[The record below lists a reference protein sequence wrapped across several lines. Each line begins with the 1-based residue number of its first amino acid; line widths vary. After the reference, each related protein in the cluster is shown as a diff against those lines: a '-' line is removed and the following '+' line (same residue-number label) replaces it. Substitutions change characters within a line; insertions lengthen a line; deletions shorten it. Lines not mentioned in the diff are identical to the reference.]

1 MPYIKRI
8 EINGFKTFGL
18 KTTLTFDRGF
28 TAITGPNGSGK
39 TNIMDAVLFCL
50 GELSAKRLRA
60 ENFSALIFNGGENSN
75 IKKNRAKVLIQFD
88 NSDGRLPVETATVT
102 ISREIDKKGESIY
115 RINGRRVPR
124 SHLLEVLSVAG
135 ISPYGHNIIP
145 QGMLTRMAE
154 ISTHERRK
162 IIEDMLGIAQY
173 DAEKAK
179 AEVKL
184 KEADMSIKTAL
195 GQISEVQKRVESL
208 ERERNNLLRYN
219 FIKRE
224 INYLE
229 SIKISREIRNL
240 QSATKKVSQDIANLE
255 EKNKRLLESRESLRL
270 KRREIESE
278 LRKLGF
284 EETEE
289 KRNRIVE
296 IQINIGSLKSRLND
310 LSAKIR
316 NGKANIERLKR
327 LRENLQ
333 QQSKAIIEEI
343 KNSEDKI
350 KQLNLTLNQLDKKIK
365 EKQASFD
372 HASNEISKIRSAFEQ
387 KAKKVNE
394 LEKQLNQLHEEKV
407 NIEGEYAK
415 IQSRI
420 SVYSQRLEDLKKR
433 RKELRASYRKLR
445 ESLIELQEIVKKQ
458 AEQLRNLQA
467 TLERKKRQR
476 ALLEK
481 EIKEAERIAEV
492 AREALVEFEA
502 QKNLIQKIGSEEV
515 ALKSIEELGSL
526 GVIEG
531 IHGRLRNLIKIKR
544 GYERAVEAAASG
556 WLNSLVVEDLDVAF
570 TCIETLKRMKLGR
583 VKIIPLNGLSLNN
596 KANNLKAPNIEGVKE
611 KIISFVKCER
621 RYEPAVNFV
630 LGDTLLAL
638 SEDSAIRASKEGFR
652 VVTLSGDLYEAGGGV
667 ESGFHRTLIDLS
679 SFVPSEKALKSLDRA
694 VKTLKNHLEN
704 RENII
709 AEIEE
714 EITKN
719 QSEIVDLSES
729 TGKLESEVSRVR
741 KSIAQTESNIK
752 QVENKIANLSSQI
765 EKDKAQISSFEIRLN
780 EITEKEKFLKEELRR
795 VRDEIDLLKVHDA
808 EARREEIS
816 REIILLKENYNN
828 VESKISTLKSK
839 IENVLKRSLEN
850 LSSQINNVSNQISTL
865 EKEVNEALKEREET
879 QKILG
884 ELERKKEE
892 IARELVSVKEE
903 SKKFTSQIDALDN
916 ELTKLDKEYEESM
929 RELNELR
936 LKMQAMKLQMN
947 RCWEQLKIRGY
958 ESPLDESQ
966 DIFREKDVD
975 KQLELMRR
983 ELKSI
988 GAVNQ
993 LAEVQYAEQVSRY
1006 KELSVR
1012 LNELEREKL
1021 AILKFIEEIEQKKYR
1036 VFMDAFNKINERI
1049 NLYFS
1054 KLTGG
1059 GNASLKLENP
1069 ENPFAGGVDMIVQFP
1084 GKSPILVSGASSG
1097 ERSVS
1102 AVAFLFALQEFSP
1115 ASFYLFDEIDAHLDA
1130 FHVERLGE
1138 LLSEEASKSE
1148 LQFIIITLKPE
1159 MISKADRIYG
1169 VYSQNGISHIVSTTF
1184 KGAT

>member
-28 TAITGPNGSGK
+28 TVITGPNGSGK

-240 QSATKKVSQDIANLE
+240 QSAIKKVSQDIANLE

-343 KNSEDKI
+343 KNSEDRI

-372 HASNEISKIRSAFEQ
+372 YTSKEISKIRSTFEQ

-407 NIEGEYAK
+407 NIEGEYAR

-433 RKELRASYRKLR
+433 RKELKASYRKLR

-531 IHGRLRNLIKIKR
+531 IHGRLRNLIKIRR

-556 WLNSLVVEDLDVAF
+556 WLNSLVVENLDVAF

-667 ESGFHRTLIDLS
+667 ESGFHRTPIDLS

-694 VKTLKNHLEN
+694 VKTLKSHLEN

-780 EITEKEKFLKEELRR
+780 EINKKENLLKEELRR

-816 REIILLKENYNN
+816 REIISLKENYNN
-828 VESKISTLKSK
+828 VESEISTLKSK

-850 LSSQINNVSNQISTL
+850 LSSQIDNVSNQISTL
-865 EKEVNEALKEREET
+865 EKEVDEALKEKEET
-879 QKILG
+879 QKMLG

-966 DIFREKDVD
+966 DILREKDVD
-975 KQLELMRR
+975 KQLELMRK

-1021 AILKFIEEIEQKKYR
+1021 AILKFIEEIEQKKYK

>member
-28 TAITGPNGSGK
+28 TVITGPNGSGK
-39 TNIMDAVLFCL
+39 TNIMDAILFCL

-60 ENFSALIFNGGENSN
+60 ENFSALIFNGGGKSN
-75 IKKNRAKVLIQFD
+75 IRKSKAKVLIQFD
-88 NSDGRLPVETATVT
+88 NSDGRLPVETTTVT
-102 ISREIDKKGESIY
+102 ISREIDKNGESVY

-145 QGMLTRMAE
+145 QGTLTRMAE

-184 KEADMSIKTAL
+184 READIAIKTAL
-195 GQISEVQKRVESL
+195 GQISEVQKRVEDL

-229 SIKISREIRNL
+229 SIKISREIRDLEN
-240 QSATKKVSQDIANLE
+240 AIKKISQEIANLE
-255 EKNKRLLESRESLRL
+255 EKNKQLIEKREILRL
-270 KRREIESE
+270 KRREIENE

-284 EETEE
+284 EESEK

-296 IQINIGSLKSRLND
+296 IQISLGSLRSRLNE
-310 LSAKIR
+310 LSTKIK
-316 NGKANIERLKR
+316 NGRANIERLKR

-333 QQSKAIIEEI
+333 RQSEAIKIEI
-343 KNSEDKI
+343 KKSEDKI
-350 KQLNLTLNQLDKKIK
+350 KQLTTILNSLSKEIS
-365 EKQASFD
+365 EKQAFFD
-372 HASNEISKIRSAFEQ
+372 SLSSEIAKTRSAFEE
-387 KAKKVNE
+387 KAKRINE
-394 LEKQLNQLHEEKV
+394 LEKQLNQLHEEKM
-407 NIEGEYAK
+407 NIEGEYAR

-433 RKELRASYRKLR
+433 RRELKTSYKRLQ
-445 ESLIELQEIVKKQ
+445 ESLIKLQEIAKEQAKQ
-458 AEQLRNLQA
+458 LKNLQA
-467 TLERKKRQR
+467 TLERKRRQKS
-476 ALLEK
+476 LIEK

-492 AREALVEFEA
+492 AREALIEFEA
-502 QKNLIQKIGSEEV
+502 QKNLIKKIRSEEI
-515 ALKSIEELGSL
+515 ALKNIEELAAL

-544 GYERAVEAAASG
+544 GYEKAVEAAASG
-556 WLNSLVVEDLDVAF
+556 WLNSLVVEDLNVAF

-596 KANNLKAPNIEGVKE
+596 KKDIKAPNIEGVKE
-611 KIISFVKCER
+611 KITSFVKCEE

-667 ESGFHRTLIDLS
+667 ESGFHRTPIDLS

-694 VKTLKNHLEN
+694 VKTLKNHLRN

-714 EITKN
+714 EIAKS
-719 QSEIVDLSES
+719 QSEIANLSEFI
-729 TGKLESEVSRVR
+729 GKLEGEVSRVR
-741 KSIAQTESNIK
+741 KSITQTESNIK
-752 QVENKIANLSSQI
+752 QAENRIVNLSSQI
-765 EKDKAQISSFEIRLN
+765 EKDKEQISSFEIRLN
-780 EITEKEKFLKEELRR
+780 EISKGENSLKEELKR

-808 EARREEIS
+808 EAQREEIG
-816 REIILLKENYNN
+816 RQMILLKEKYNN
-828 VESKISTLKSK
+828 VESEISTLKSK
-839 IENVLKRSLEN
+839 IENILERSLEN
-850 LSSQINNVSNQISTL
+850 LTSQAEDALGQISAI
-865 EKEVNEALKEREET
+865 EKEIAESLKEKEET
-879 QKILG
+879 QKRIE

-892 IARELVSVKEE
+892 LSRELMNAKEE

-916 ELTKLDKEYEESM
+916 ELMRLDKEYEESVK
-929 RELNELR
+929 ELNELR
-936 LKMQAMKLQMN
+936 LKMQTMKLQMS
-947 RCWEQLKIRGY
+947 RYQEQLKMRGY
-958 ESPLDESQ
+958 EAPLDLSQ
-966 DIFREKDVD
+966 IAFRNEDVD
-975 KQLELMRR
+975 KQLELMRK

-993 LAEVQYAEQVSRY
+993 LAETQYAEQVSRY

-1054 KLTGG
+1054 RLTGG

>member
-28 TAITGPNGSGK
+28 TVITGPNGSGK

-75 IKKNRAKVLIQFD
+75 IKKNKAKVLIQFD

-240 QSATKKVSQDIANLE
+240 QSAIKKVSQDIANLE

-343 KNSEDKI
+343 KNSEDRI

-372 HASNEISKIRSAFEQ
+372 YVSKEISKIRSAFEQ

-407 NIEGEYAK
+407 NIEGEYAR

-433 RKELRASYRKLR
+433 RKELKASYRKLR

-531 IHGRLRNLIKIKR
+531 IHGRLRNLIKIRR

-556 WLNSLVVEDLDVAF
+556 WLNSLVVENLDVAF

-667 ESGFHRTLIDLS
+667 ESGFHRTPIDLS

-694 VKTLKNHLEN
+694 VKTLKSHLEN

-780 EITEKEKFLKEELRR
+780 EINKKENLLKEELRR

-816 REIILLKENYNN
+816 REIISLKENYNN
-828 VESKISTLKSK
+828 VESEISTLKSK

-850 LSSQINNVSNQISTL
+850 LSSQIDNVSNQISTL
-865 EKEVNEALKEREET
+865 EKEVDEALKEREET

-916 ELTKLDKEYEESM
+916 KLTKLDKEYEESM

-966 DIFREKDVD
+966 DILREKDVD
-975 KQLELMRR
+975 KQLELMRK

-1021 AILKFIEEIEQKKYR
+1021 AILKFIEEIEQKKYK

>member
-1 MPYIKRI
+1 M
-8 EINGFKTFGL
+8 
-18 KTTLTFDRGF
+18 
-28 TAITGPNGSGK
+28 
-39 TNIMDAVLFCL
+39 
-50 GELSAKRLRA
+50 
-60 ENFSALIFNGGENSN
+60 
-75 IKKNRAKVLIQFD
+75 
-88 NSDGRLPVETATVT
+88 
-102 ISREIDKKGESIY
+102 
-115 RINGRRVPR
+115 
-124 SHLLEVLSVAG
+124 
-135 ISPYGHNIIP
+135 
-145 QGMLTRMAE
+145 
-154 ISTHERRK
+154 
-162 IIEDMLGIAQY
+162 
-173 DAEKAK
+173 
-179 AEVKL
+179 
-184 KEADMSIKTAL
+184 
-195 GQISEVQKRVESL
+195 
-208 ERERNNLLRYN
+208 
-219 FIKRE
+219 
-224 INYLE
+224 
-229 SIKISREIRNL
+229 
-240 QSATKKVSQDIANLE
+240 
-255 EKNKRLLESRESLRL
+255 
-270 KRREIESE
+270 
-278 LRKLGF
+278 
-284 EETEE
+284 
-289 KRNRIVE
+289 
-296 IQINIGSLKSRLND
+296 
-310 LSAKIR
+310 
-316 NGKANIERLKR
+316 
-327 LRENLQ
+327 
-333 QQSKAIIEEI
+333 
-343 KNSEDKI
+343 
-350 KQLNLTLNQLDKKIK
+350 
-365 EKQASFD
+365 
-372 HASNEISKIRSAFEQ
+372 
-387 KAKKVNE
+387 
-394 LEKQLNQLHEEKV
+394 
-407 NIEGEYAK
+407 NIEGEYAR

-433 RKELRASYRKLR
+433 RKELKASYRKLR

-458 AEQLRNLQA
+458 AEQLRSLQA

-531 IHGRLRNLIKIKR
+531 IHGRLRNLIKIRR

-556 WLNSLVVEDLDVAF
+556 WLNSLVVENLDVAF

-667 ESGFHRTLIDLS
+667 ESGFHRTPIDLS

-694 VKTLKNHLEN
+694 VKTLKSHLEN

-780 EITEKEKFLKEELRR
+780 EINKKENLLKEELRR

-816 REIILLKENYNN
+816 REIISLKENYNN
-828 VESKISTLKSK
+828 VESEISTLKSK

-850 LSSQINNVSNQISTL
+850 LSSQIDNVSNQISTL
-865 EKEVNEALKEREET
+865 EKEVDEALKEKEET
-879 QKILG
+879 QKMLG

-966 DIFREKDVD
+966 DILREKDVD
-975 KQLELMRR
+975 KQLELMRK

-1021 AILKFIEEIEQKKYR
+1021 AILKFIEEIEQKKYK